1 MALVGFAKRFL
12 SWPFAQCTN
21 DIEQSIDGQATTEGV
36 KKRRN
41 GWTEGRTKRV
51 KLPVGIFF
59 EEGTIFFLRFLFLL
73 WTTIPI
79 HAKVPTEG

>member
-41 GWTEGRTKRV
+41 GWKRV
-51 KLPVGIFF
+51 KLPVGLFF
-59 EEGTIFFLRFLFLL
+59 EEGTTFFLRLLFLL